1 MFRFLPAPCV
11 PEAGA
16 SRVPQSVLYPS
27 YVSEPALAVSP
38 LSPLRSRAPFG
49 NLPCTL
55 PTFPYLIPDSA
66 LNPPAFPYL
75 VPDSALNPPTFPHL
89 VPHSVLFF
97 CPGKNA
103 FRVRG
108 KIAIPIRTCRRV
120 RGKIACLQAR
130 CGKITGKLRENYWKI
145 PEIPENYGKI
155 TGNLRGNPGK
165 LQEIPRKSVNIP
177 VKFR

>member
-38 LSPLRSRAPFG
+38 LPPLRSRAPFG

-75 VPDSALNPPTFPHL
+75 VPDSALNPPTFPYLVPHSALNPPTFPYL
-89 VPHSVLFF
+89 VPHSVLLFSR
-97 CPGKNA
+97 KNCIQ
-103 FRVRG
+103 G
-108 KIAIPIRTCRRV
+108 S
-120 RGKIACLQAR
+120 G
-130 CGKITGKLRENYWKI
+130 
-145 PEIPENYGKI
+145 
-155 TGNLRGNPGK
+155 GNWDPDPDL
-165 LQEIPRKSVNIP
+165 
-177 VKFR
+177 